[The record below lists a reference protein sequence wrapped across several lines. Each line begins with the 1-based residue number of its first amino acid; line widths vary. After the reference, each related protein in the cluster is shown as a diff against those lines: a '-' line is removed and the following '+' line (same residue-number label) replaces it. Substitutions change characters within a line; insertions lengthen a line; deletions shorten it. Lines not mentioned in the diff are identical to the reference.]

1 MKRLM
6 IALVLLPAGLCA
18 MDDEAFR
25 KGFDK
30 AVQQCNPGSQKKAE
44 EWKAEAFRRQAALN
58 RKREQQEQQR
68 QRQIQQEKFNH
79 GMNG

>member
-6 IALVLLPAGLCA
+6 IALVLLPVGLCA
-18 MDDEAFR
+18 EDREAFM
-25 KGFDK
+25 KGLDK

-44 EWKAEAFRRQAALN
+44 EWKADVFRRQAALD
-58 RKREQQEQQR
+58 RKRDQQEQQR
-68 QRQIQQEKFNH
+68 QRQLQQEKFNH

>member
-1 MKRLM
+1 M

-30 AVQQCNPGSQKKAE
+30 AVQQCNPGSQKKSE
-44 EWKAEAFRRQAALN
+44 EWKRLAIERAAAH
-58 RKREQQEQQR
+58 QQEQQR
-68 QRQIQQEKFNH
+68 QRQLQQEKFNH